1 MQIELTVC
9 CSQTP
14 LEIVLSTSDVERGK
28 EPGPLS
34 ETGFGDWIVFQS
46 LVFYYN
52 YYYYHHEGEKPR
64 MKGMNR
70 EP

>member
-1 MQIELTVC
+1 MRSCVN
-9 CSQTP
+9 
-14 LEIVLSTSDVERGK
+14 
-28 EPGPLS
+28 
-34 ETGFGDWIVFQS
+34 QS
-46 LVFYYN
+46 LVYYHYYYYY